1 MSGQVR
7 QHLSQELQEGAFGM
21 SKLALAGINTFG
33 ALSPRADL
41 EPPSEEPVFIL
52 SSGQLQEII
61 SQAIAQALE
70 KREEALPE
78 ALKGQKKLL
87 DILQA
92 QSQEIQA
99 LKSILEAQSERLET
113 LEGLQELYHGEPPA
127 PEDKEILREV
137 WERRRAAQE
146 SLPSRVFGLEEDLQ
160 SLEEK
165 VLSQKGKEGKPR
177 GGGRKTE
184 ARIREVK
191 KILKVHGGS
200 RTFQELESVLG
211 LSRSQF
217 SKLLNHLDK
226 RIFEVSRRPGG
237 KRGEK
242 ILSLRVRIMEL

>member
-1 MSGQVR
+1 MIEVAEAINSFLPR
-7 QHLSQELQEGAFGM
+7 EQEAY
-21 SKLALAGINTFG
+21 SHV
-33 ALSPRADL
+33 
-41 EPPSEEPVFIL
+41 PPSEEPVFIL

-61 SQAIAQALE
+61 SQAIGQALE
-70 KREEALPE
+70 EREEALSE
-78 ALKGQKKLL
+78 ALKGQEKLL
-87 DILQA
+87 QFIQA
-92 QSQEIQA
+92 QALEIQA
-99 LKSILEAQSERLET
+99 LKSILEAQSKRLEK

-160 SLEEK
+160 SLEKEVRSEK
-165 VLSQKGKEGKPR
+165 ALGQPQAP

-184 ARIREVK
+184 ARIKELK
-191 KILKVHGGS
+191 KILKASGGS
-200 RTFQELESVLG
+200 RTFQELEKSLG

-242 ILSLRVRIMEL
+242 ILALRVRIMEL

>member
-1 MSGQVR
+1 MVEVAAAINSFLPGV
-7 QHLSQELQEGAFGM
+7 QEAY
-21 SKLALAGINTFG
+21 SHV
-33 ALSPRADL
+33 
-41 EPPSEEPVFIL
+41 PPSEEPVFIL

-70 KREEALPE
+70 EREETLPE
-78 ALKGQKKLL
+78 AQRSQKRLL
-87 DILQA
+87 EIVEA
-92 QSQEIQA
+92 QSQEIRA
-99 LKSILEAQSERLET
+99 LKSILETQGQRLEN
-113 LEGLQELYHGEPPA
+113 LEDLQELYHGKAPA
-127 PEDKEILREV
+127 QEDRPILREV

-160 SLEEK
+160 SLEEE
-165 VLSQKGKEGKPR
+165 VRSQKGKEGEPR

-184 ARIREVK
+184 ARIKEVK
-191 KILKVHGGS
+191 KLLKTQGGS
-200 RTFQELESVLG
+200 RTFQELERALG

-242 ILSLRVRIMEL
+242 ILGLRVRIMEL

>member
-1 MSGQVR
+1 
-7 QHLSQELQEGAFGM
+7 M

-33 ALSPRADL
+33 DLSPRADL
-41 EPPSEEPVFIL
+41 EPPSEEPIFIL
-52 SSGQLQEII
+52 SSNQLQEII

-70 KREEALPE
+70 EREEALSEAPE
-78 ALKGQKKLL
+78 SQKRLMEIVEAQTLEINALKS
-87 DILQA
+87 ILQA
-92 QSQEIQA
+92 QS
-99 LKSILEAQSERLET
+99 KRLET

-137 WERRRAAQE
+137 WEKRRAAQE

-160 SLEEK
+160 SLEEE
-165 VLSQKGKEGKPR
+165 VRSQKGKEGEPR

-184 ARIREVK
+184 ARIKEVK
-191 KILKVHGGS
+191 KILKTHGGS
-200 RTFQELESVLG
+200 RTFQELERALD
-211 LSRSQF
+211 LSSSQF

-242 ILSLRVRIMEL
+242 ILGLRVRIMEL

>member
-1 MSGQVR
+1 MDIR
-7 QHLSQELQEGAFGM
+7 
-21 SKLALAGINTFG
+21 LAGSINSFG
-33 ALSPRADL
+33 NALPKANL

-52 SSGQLQEII
+52 SSGQLRVII

-70 KREEALPE
+70 EREEALPE
-78 ALKGQKKLL
+78 AQIGQEKLL
-87 DILQA
+87 EILQA
-92 QSQEIQA
+92 QSQEIQT
-99 LKSILEAQSERLET
+99 LKLILEAQSKRLET
-113 LEGLQELYHGEPPA
+113 LEDLQELYHGKVPA
-127 PEDKEILREV
+127 QEDRPILREV

-160 SLEEK
+160 SLEEE
-165 VLSQKGKEGKPR
+165 VRSQKEKALGQPQAP

-184 ARIREVK
+184 ARKKELK
-191 KILKVHGGS
+191 KILKASGGS
-200 RTFQELESVLG
+200 RTFQELEKSLG

-242 ILSLRVRIMEL
+242 ILGLRVRIMEL